1 MREVDVHRQNCYFNR
16 YPAQNFTENLP
27 SVFAH
32 FLFFVWRLHCLK
44 QMVAKLFVNFVKG
57 GNWVR
62 LMSRSSERSSINMIE
77 HDDGKV
83 TPVICV
89 YNIIL
94 PKAVFLAG
102 R

>member
-1 MREVDVHRQNCYFNR
+1 MALMRAVDVHRQNCYFNR
-16 YPAQNFTENLP
+16 CYPAQNFTENLP

-44 QMVAKLFVNFVKG
+44 QMVVKLFVNFVKG

-77 HDDGKV
+77 HDDGKAA
-83 TPVICV
+83 
-89 YNIIL
+89 
-94 PKAVFLAG
+94 K
-102 R
+102 